1 MFTLLR
7 NIVASGVALFA
18 VTWLIPGISYGS
30 DVRVLVAAA
39 LVFALF
45 QTIVKPILGFIAA
58 PVNFLTLGLVSVLI
72 NIGLFYAVS
81 YFVPAFSFSSFEFA
95 GLAVGEFSVP
105 AVLVPEYATV
115 VLGSFAVSL
124 VFAFFGKS

>member
-81 YFVPAFSFSSFEFA
+81 YLVPAFSFSSFEFA